1 MHRQLSN
8 PMSRTSGD
16 RRIRG
21 SHAMHNAERPTGTRR
36 DRGQIIVIMVG
47 GIIAMFAM
55 VGLIVDGGNAFA
67 NQRATQNGTDAGALA
82 GATQL
87 AQNLSAKGWTAVKSD
102 ADVAVAVGSSVAANG
117 LAGWA
122 GYYTDVNGDMVDPS
136 GNRENL
142 TSKAAKVGSGVI
154 PPCLD
159 TTRCASGHASGV
171 RVLGNK
177 TIGTFVAKLFGLNSI
192 GIAADATARAGYV
205 THTCAAE
212 AGCGVLPI
220 TFPNTMVSCD
230 ESGNAVQTNE
240 PLVITDPPTRY
251 IIPLCKNGPGNVGW
265 LDWTPTAGGTSEL
278 IDSWLSPNNPAIPL
292 PSWQYIPATGNINSQ
307 GLEDAMKTY
316 IGKAGLML
324 TFDSTCDVEPANAT
338 LGSCPDDHVGGTGS
352 NQWYHVPALSAFRV
366 EEVYVS
372 GSNPE
377 CDTGNGAT
385 ACIIGTFENF
395 VTQGVVAAGGTTVTG
410 AVGIQLIR

>member
-8 PMSRTSGD
+8 PMSRPTGD
-16 RRIRG
+16 LRTRG
-21 SHAMHNAERPTGTRR
+21 IHPMHNTERATRPRR
-36 DRGQIIVIMVG
+36 DGGQIIVIMVG

-87 AQNLSAKGWTAVKSD
+87 AQNLNAKGWSAVRSD

-117 LAGWA
+117 LAGWE

-136 GNRENL
+136 GNRVNQ
-142 TSKAAKVGSGVI
+142 TVKAAKVGSGAI

-159 TTRCASGHASGV
+159 TTRCAGAHASGV

-177 TIGTFVAKLFGLNSI
+177 TIGTFVAKLFGLNTI

-205 THTCAAE
+205 TQTCAAE

-220 TFPNTMVSCD
+220 TFPNTQVTCD
-230 ESGNAVQTNE
+230 DQGNAVQTTD
-240 PLVITDPPTRY
+240 PFVITNPPTEY
-251 IIPLCKNGPGNVGW
+251 VIPLCKNGPGNVGW
-265 LDWTPTAGGTSEL
+265 LDWSPTAGGTSEL
-278 IDSWLSPNNPAIPL
+278 VDSFLSPNNPAIPL
-292 PSWQYIPATGNINSQ
+292 PSWQYMTATGNVNSQ
-307 GLEDAMKTY
+307 ELENAMKTY
-316 IGKAGLML
+316 LGKAALML
-324 TFDSTCDVEPANAT
+324 TFDSTCDVAPADAT
-338 LGSCPDDHVGGTGS
+338 LGSCPPDHVGGNGS
-352 NQWYHVPALSAFRV
+352 NQWYHVPSLSALRV
-366 EEVYVS
+366 TGVYVN
-372 GSNPE
+372 GTNKI

-385 ACIIGTFENF
+385 ACITGTFENF
-395 VTQGVVAAGGTTVTG
+395 VTQGVVAAGGTTITG
-410 AVGIQLIR
+410 SVGIQLIR